1 MGATS
6 LGITAEDQGTEA
18 AKQLWGPV
26 RANQAAISKDGE
38 ESHNHA
44 SKTGKGIPSSFLSFT
59 LGSDSRQPKQSKK
72 PMDGICVNCCFLDR
86 YWVFRIFFFSAWE

>member
-26 RANQAAISKDGE
+26 RANQATISRKMVK
-38 ESHNHA
+38 SHIIMLA
-44 SKTGKGIPSSFLSFT
+44 KQGKEF
-59 LGSDSRQPKQSKK
+59 RQ
-72 PMDGICVNCCFLDR
+72 
-86 YWVFRIFFFSAWE
+86 VF